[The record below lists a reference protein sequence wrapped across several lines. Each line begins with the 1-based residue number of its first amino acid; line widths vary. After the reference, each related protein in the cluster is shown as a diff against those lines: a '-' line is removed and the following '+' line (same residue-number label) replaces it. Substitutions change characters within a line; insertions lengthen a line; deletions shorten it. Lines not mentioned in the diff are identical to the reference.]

1 MKYAP
6 HGVVFTL
13 HRAGGIS
20 PRTLSLQ
27 DKRDKFVWFLK
38 SNELRAKSEE
48 FVWFPGFLFGKLTN
62 NVVPDLYISTVDI
75 FFGVF
80 PFGEGDFRR
89 FRKQRSL

>member
-48 FVWFPGFLFGKLTN
+48 FVWFLGFLF
-62 NVVPDLYISTVDI
+62 
-75 FFGVF
+75 
-80 PFGEGDFRR
+80 DFY
-89 FRKQRSL
+89 SLCIVIPS

>member
-27 DKRDKFVWFLK
+27 DKRDKFIWVADYPKNCSFEIIK
-38 SNELRAKSEE
+38 Y
-48 FVWFPGFLFGKLTN
+48 FP
-62 NVVPDLYISTVDI
+62 
-75 FFGVF
+75 
-80 PFGEGDFRR
+80 
-89 FRKQRSL
+89 SLPEPTYQG